1 VLAWAWKRRW
11 RLAAA
16 VLVAAAGGYFGFY
29 EDTRSWWMAVCHRAR
44 VGGSAGFMR
53 AVLRLARERRGD
65 VAQLAA

>member
-29 EDTRSWWMAVCHRAR
+29 EDTRSWWMAVCHRA
-44 VGGSAGFMR
+44 G
-53 AVLRLARERRGD
+53 RRICRFSC
-65 VAQLAA
+65 VPC